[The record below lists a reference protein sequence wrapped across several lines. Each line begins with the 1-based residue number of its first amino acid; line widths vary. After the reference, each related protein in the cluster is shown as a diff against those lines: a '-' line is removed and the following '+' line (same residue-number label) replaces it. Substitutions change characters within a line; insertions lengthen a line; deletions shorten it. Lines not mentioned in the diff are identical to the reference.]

1 MHTGANAPI
10 HDNSR
15 STMERALPSTL
26 GILIAG
32 FGPISTAM
40 GHLPA
45 SHGTDDAERRPHVKS
60 TIDLAPFMGRP
71 VRSCDGAMAC
81 LPLHGKPL
89 DATAPAFA
97 IAIRSA

>member
-1 MHTGANAPI
+1 
-10 HDNSR
+10 
-15 STMERALPSTL
+15 MERALPSTL